1 MKHLFWKKAIVA
13 GSLVLGGCGD
23 DGASSPSVD
32 ISALVPAELVYATAC
47 APRAPDADGD
57 MQWLASLAATGC
69 YEQRAS
75 QWEPIEGAF
84 AYDVR
89 SPLWSD
95 AAEKR
100 RFVFLP
106 EGQQIE
112 LGEGGRMIFPDGTV
126 VAKDF
131 VLDGVLVET
140 RLMMREGPRW
150 AAITYR
156 WRADGSD
163 ADAVPDGIEE
173 TIGGQLWTF
182 PSEADCQSCH
192 TRAAGAV
199 LGLHMEQMQ
208 RSSDMFGLG
217 EVDQIAALEY
227 LELFDRPVTAADRV
241 APLAPIDDEAASI
254 EYRARSYLAANCAG
268 CHRPGG
274 AAHTDVD
281 LRMATRLAD
290 TTLCLPSK
298 ASYGFPSG
306 SLLIEPGNPESSVL
320 LHIMNITGEGQMP
333 PLGVNTPD
341 HVANALLSEW
351 ILNMENCE

>member
-1 MKHLFWKKAIVA
+1 MSPKFRCLIAGVA
-13 GSLVLGGCGD
+13 ASALAACGGEE
-23 DGASSPSVD
+23 ASTPMVD
-32 ISALVPAELVYATAC
+32 VSALVPAALVYPTDC
-47 APRAPDADGD
+47 SPRVADGD
-57 MQWLASLAATGC
+57 GELQWVTSLAATGC
-69 YEQRAS
+69 YEQRATG
-75 QWEPIEGAF
+75 WEPIEGAF

-95 AAEKR
+95 GAAKR

-106 EGQQIE
+106 QDGTIE
-112 LGEGGRMIFPDGTV
+112 LGEAGRLIFPQGTV

-131 VLDGVLVET
+131 ILDGALIET
-140 RLMMREGPRW
+140 RLMMREGPGW
-150 AAITYR
+150 EAISYR
-156 WRADGSD
+156 WRADSTD
-163 ADAVPDGIEE
+163 ADALPDGAEE
-173 TIGGQLWTF
+173 TIGGQVWSF
-182 PSEADCQSCH
+182 PNEADCQSCH
-192 TRAAGAV
+192 TRASGFV

-217 EVDQIAALEY
+217 QVDQIAALEY
-227 LELFDRPVTAADRV
+227 LGLFDRPVVAADRV
-241 APLAPIDDEAASI
+241 APLAPLDDESASI

-290 TTLCLPSK
+290 TSLCLPSE

-306 SLLIEPGNPESSVL
+306 SRLIESGDPEASVL

-333 PLGVNTPD
+333 PLGVNVPD
-341 HVANALLSEW
+341 DAANALLTEW
-351 ILNMENCE
+351 ISTMGPCE